1 MEIPIAIHKD
11 ENSVYGVIVP
21 DVPGCFSW
29 GDSIEDA
36 ISNAREAIYAP
47 LGAMLDEGMQV
58 DISPSRIEDLAA
70 SRDYAGAVWAL
81 VDVDWPSQRRQVF
94 P

>member
-11 ENSVYGVIVP
+11 QNSAFGVIVP

-36 ISNAREAIYAP
+36 LMNTRKAIHSHVQ
-47 LGAMLDEGMQV
+47 AMLAEGMPVEIRQ
-58 DISPSRIEDLAA
+58 SKIEDLAA
-70 SRDYAGAVWAL
+70 ADGYVGAFSAL
-81 VDVDWPSQRRQVF
+81 VQVDVSKTGS
-94 P
+94 